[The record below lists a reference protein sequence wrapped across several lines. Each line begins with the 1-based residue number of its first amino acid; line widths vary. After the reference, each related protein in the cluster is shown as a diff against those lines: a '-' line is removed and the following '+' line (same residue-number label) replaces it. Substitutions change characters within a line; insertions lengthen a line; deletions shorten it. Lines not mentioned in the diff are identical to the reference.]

1 MVPTIISCI
10 VFACIS
16 GGALLGGVL
25 RRKLPEHHL
34 RGDTKDVVRL
44 GTGLVASMAALVLGL
59 LIASAN
65 STYDT
70 QSTQINELTAKI
82 ILLDNILAQYGG
94 EETKATRERLRP
106 AVADLADRIWRE
118 NVPGSAKQASFDSS
132 AAAVDAFGKLFE
144 LSPHNDTQRSLKNRA
159 IQVST
164 DIAQTRLL
172 LFAQASNSIPMP
184 FLVVLTFWLTMIF
197 VSFSLFAEPS
207 PVVNATLFICA
218 LSAASGIFLILE
230 LSHPFTGLMQISSE
244 PLREALA
251 PLVSK

>member
-1 MVPTIISCI
+1 MAPTILSCI

-16 GGALLGGVL
+16 GGALLGVFL
-25 RRKLPEHHL
+25 RSKLPEHHL
-34 RGDTKDVVRL
+34 SGETKDVVRL
-44 GTGLVASMAALVLGL
+44 GTGLVATMAALVLGL

-70 QSTQINELTAKI
+70 QSTQINQLTAKI
-82 ILLDNILAQYGG
+82 ILLDNILAQYG
-94 EETKATRERLRP
+94 EETKATRDQLRR
-106 AVADLADRIWRE
+106 AVTTLADRIWRE
-118 NVPGSAKQASFDSS
+118 NALGSTKQASFDAS
-132 AAAVDAFGKLFE
+132 AASEAAYARLLQ
-144 LSPHNDTQRSLKNRA
+144 LSPRDDTQRSLKDRA
-159 IQVST
+159 IQRST

-197 VSFSLFAEPS
+197 ASFSLFAQPK
-207 PVVNATLFICA
+207 PVVIASLFICA

-244 PLREALA
+244 PLREALS
-251 PLVSK
+251 PLVSQ